1 MHVKIETRKGLAEI
15 SKEERFKISQ
25 PLKKSDLLEIINA
38 WQEKLKVNPDRV
50 QIRKMRNK
58 WSSCSSK
65 GNITI
70 NSELTRLPRKI
81 AEYAI
86 VHELLHLIVPNH
98 GKTFKV
104 LLSAYLPDWEELHR
118 KLSSYNP
125 ILKGRHEEIRIRA
138 AKNVY
143 EDTIKRKPPQ

>member
-1 MHVKIETRKGLAEI
+1 MKVKIETQKGLAEI

-25 PLKKSDLLEIINA
+25 PLKKSDLLEIIDA
-38 WQEKLKVNPDRV
+38 WQEKLKVNPDRI

-65 GNITI
+65 DNITL
-70 NSELTRLPRKI
+70 NSELTRLPKEI
-81 AEYAI
+81 VEYAI

-104 LLSAYLPDWEELHR
+104 LLSVYLPDWEELHY
-118 KLSSYNP
+118 KLASCSALFLSKSNNP
-125 ILKGRHEEIRIRA
+125 ERAKG
-138 AKNVY
+138 
-143 EDTIKRKPPQ
+143 

>member
-1 MHVKIETRKGLAEI
+1 MQVKIETQKGLAEI
-15 SKEERFKISQ
+15 TKEERFKISQ
-25 PLKKSDLLEIINA
+25 PLKKSDLLEIIDA

-65 GNITI
+65 GNITL
-70 NSELTRLPRKI
+70 NSELTRLPREI
-81 AEYAI
+81 AKYVI

-104 LLSAYLPDWEELHR
+104 LLSAYLPDWEELHY
-118 KLSSYNP
+118 KLASCSSLFLSKTNNP
-125 ILKGRHEEIRIRA
+125 HGK
-138 AKNVY
+138 
-143 EDTIKRKPPQ
+143 IK